1 MSLLTIISRSLSHGP
16 IAVFLL
22 FLVPINPAGATPGI
36 VLARMDGVPPLV
48 TIGLYILSDVVTAAI
63 LEPFVRRIRSAAE
76 RSDFGRLYLEQV
88 RRFGALTDEGTEP
101 VRLPISL
108 TAFGLIAGVLFGG
121 LISVGL
127 PTARVLAW
135 TWVILGDTIS
145 FLILFLASLG
155 IAPFLNDNR
164 AYFVATL
171 ILGFALPPLIRRLL
185 RRRSTEHAPP
195 RSGRP

>member
-1 MSLLTIISRSLSHGP
+1 MSLPEIVGKTVSHGP

-22 FLVPINPAGATPGI
+22 FLLPINPAGATPGI

-48 TIGLYILSDVVTAAI
+48 TVGLYILSDVVAAAI

-88 RRFGALTDEGTEP
+88 RRLGALTDEGAGP
-101 VRLPISL
+101 IGLPMSL

-121 LISVGL
+121 IISVGL
-127 PTARVLAW
+127 PIARVLAW
-135 TWVILGDTIS
+135 TCVILGDTIS
-145 FLILFLASLG
+145 FLILFVASLG

-164 AYFVATL
+164 VYFVATL
-171 ILGFALPPLIRRLL
+171 LLGFALPPLVRRIL
-185 RRRSTEHAPP
+185 RRRQPVDQ
-195 RSGRP
+195 GRR